1 MRFSEFKILLEEARK
16 IYAIGDSHAEG
27 ISYDKRII
35 NRANGGQPSTSKTN
49 YGGTHTIT
57 GAPVGLANIPKNQ
70 VVIISQGANDTATS
84 IKGAINSNG
93 KVKPVKPE
101 VIAANVKKVVDAAKA
116 DGHTVIFLLFPNG
129 PGRGTA
135 SLAKYY
141 GGDYQEEV
149 RSAIRSVVGVPI
161 VDLGDQTLSK
171 DGIHSTPSG
180 YKAAAQQAISLIS
193 GETKI
198 DKPTSDVKPNAP
210 SRDSVRQSGKPAG
223 EITVPASLYKKSE
236 EVRKIQA
243 ALTALGYKLPKYG
256 EDSIFGPET
265 AGAVRRF
272 QRANGLKVDG
282 DPGPETVAKLNQLVG
297 SSTTAQS
304 STGVTP
310 VAYKPEKDQPS
321 TRSLTSRERLAGKAK
336 ERLGKDKPTQSGIPS
351 RPGRIVPQDS
361 ISIGPNAKG
370 QYPTPSGKLSV
381 DRQIS
386 PSQVSAY
393 LKTQGLSKNHILG
406 ILVNIQ
412 AESGFN
418 AAAQNPND
426 GPEGASWG
434 LFQHNGIRRLAL
446 YKKLGN
452 EWWRDWEGQL
462 EFALDENEGRQYIS
476 MNFSSPEAAARWFTV
491 NFERPQHKEQRASER
506 ASNLKS
512 FEKFV

>member
-297 SSTTAQS
+297 SSTT
-304 STGVTP
+304 
-310 VAYKPEKDQPS
+310 
-321 TRSLTSRERLAGKAK
+321 TRSVSVPSSAVVPVSQRSKKASKTDKNNDSVFSVDPKPLER
-336 ERLGKDKPTQSGIPS
+336 KPAQSGIPS

-393 LKTQGLSKNHILG
+393 LKNQGLSKNHILG

-462 EFALDENEGRQYIS
+462 EFALDENEGRQYTS